1 MCRCWAALTLP
12 SKQSKPRHLSGP
24 ERPPPSGR
32 FAIQARTTI
41 KDFAVKRPPLSLKA
55 QALALLARRE
65 HSRAELR
72 SKLIAHARKRA
83 QAQALAA
90 ARDAALGPRDPWD
103 RVEEDE
109 VKSPPADFDAEAAA
123 AEVDAL
129 LDELEAAR
137 HLSDARFAE
146 SRVHA
151 RAKRQGTARIKQELA
166 RHGVE
171 LDPDTA
177 RQLRE
182 TELERAREVWRRK
195 YGGETPTEPAERARQ
210 MRFLAARGFA
220 ADVVRRVIGGREDD

>member
-1 MCRCWAALTLP
+1 M
-12 SKQSKPRHLSGP
+12 
-24 ERPPPSGR
+24 
-32 FAIQARTTI
+32 
-41 KDFAVKRPPLSLKA
+41 KRPPLSLKG

-72 SKLIAHARKRA
+72 GKLLSHARKRA
-83 QAQALAA
+83 QAAA
-90 ARDAALGPRDPWD
+90 QEASRQDALGPRDPWD
-103 RVEEDE
+103 
-109 VKSPPADFDAEAAA
+109 SPEPSPLAPAPAAAPVSADFDAEAARD
-123 AEVDAL
+123 EIERL

-151 RAKRQGTARIKQELA
+151 RAKRQGTALIRQELA

-171 LDPDTA
+171 LDPETA

-182 TELERAREVWRRK
+182 SELERARAVWQRK
-195 YGGETPTEPAERARQ
+195 YGGMPPSDPAERARQ

-220 ADVVRRVIGGREDD
+220 AEVVRRVVGGRDED

>member
-1 MCRCWAALTLP
+1 M
-12 SKQSKPRHLSGP
+12 
-24 ERPPPSGR
+24 
-32 FAIQARTTI
+32 
-41 KDFAVKRPPLSLKA
+41 KRPPLSLKG

-72 SKLIAHARKRA
+72 SKLLAHARKRA
-83 QAQALAA
+83 QAAA
-90 ARDAALGPRDPWD
+90 DEVARSASPGPRDPWD
-103 RVEEDE
+103 RPGPDE
-109 VKSPPADFDAEAAA
+109 PDTAGAEAAVIAFDADA
-123 AEVDAL
+123 ARDEVERV

-151 RAKRQGTARIKQELA
+151 RAQRQGTARIRQELA

-171 LDPDTA
+171 LDPETA

-182 TELERAREVWRRK
+182 TELERARAVWQRK
-195 YGGETPTEPAERARQ
+195 YGGTPPSEPAERARQ

-220 ADVVRRVIGGREDD
+220 AEVVRRVVGGRDPD

>member
-1 MCRCWAALTLP
+1 M
-12 SKQSKPRHLSGP
+12 
-24 ERPPPSGR
+24 
-32 FAIQARTTI
+32 
-41 KDFAVKRPPLSLKA
+41 KRPPLSLRG

-72 SKLIAHARKRA
+72 GKLLAHARKRA
-83 QAQALAA
+83 AW
-90 ARDAALGPRDPWD
+90 DAAEKGLAPD
-103 RVEEDE
+103 
-109 VKSPPADFDAEAAA
+109 AFDAERGK
-123 AEVDAL
+123 AEVESL
-129 LDELEAAR
+129 LDLLEAAR

-151 RAKRQGTARIKQELA
+151 RAARQGSALIRQELA

-182 TELERAREVWRRK
+182 TELARAHEVWRRK
-195 YGGETPTEPAERARQ
+195 FGGEAPADAPARAKQ

-220 ADVVRRVIGGREDD
+220 AEVVRRVVGGRGADE

>member
-1 MCRCWAALTLP
+1 M
-12 SKQSKPRHLSGP
+12 
-24 ERPPPSGR
+24 
-32 FAIQARTTI
+32 
-41 KDFAVKRPPLSLKA
+41 KRPPLSLKG

-72 SKLIAHARKRA
+72 SKLLAHARRRA
-83 QAQALAA
+83 QAAAEDA
-90 ARDAALGPRDPWD
+90 ARSAALGPRDPWD
-103 RVEEDE
+103 RPGQGE
-109 VKSPPADFDAEAAA
+109 SPPPEDAAVQAGFD
-123 AEVDAL
+123 VDTARDEIERV

-151 RAKRQGTARIKQELA
+151 RAKRQGTARIRQELA

-171 LDPDTA
+171 LDPETA

-182 TELERAREVWRRK
+182 TELERARAVWQRK
-195 YGGETPTEPAERARQ
+195 YGGEAPADPAERARQ

-220 ADVVRRVIGGREDD
+220 AEVVRRVVGGRDLD